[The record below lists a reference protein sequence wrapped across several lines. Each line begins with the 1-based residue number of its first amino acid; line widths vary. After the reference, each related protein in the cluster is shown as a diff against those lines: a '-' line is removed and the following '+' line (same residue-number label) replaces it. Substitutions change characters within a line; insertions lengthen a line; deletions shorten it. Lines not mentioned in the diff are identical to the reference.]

1 MAEVKVRETGERFDV
16 PLDEVA
22 DWLSERVVPARA

>member
-16 PLDEVA
+16 PMGELVS
-22 DWLSERVVPARA
+22 WLTERVVPARA